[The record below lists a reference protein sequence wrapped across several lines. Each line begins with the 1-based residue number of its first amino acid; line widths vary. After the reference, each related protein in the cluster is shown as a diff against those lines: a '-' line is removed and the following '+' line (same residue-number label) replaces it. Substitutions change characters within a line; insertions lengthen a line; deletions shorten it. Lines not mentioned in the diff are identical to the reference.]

1 MTAHAGDTSVPV
13 DAGWERLS
21 ALVEDAPDLSPLPS
35 MQLRVIRSA
44 ADSHWAAGLPEKVIE
59 DRGEAAPLLNNATIG
74 LDRVR
79 LRHLLDE
86 LAESLHTNA
95 ELASALRSAM
105 DNGAMNPIELVYTAI
120 TYDDERVQ
128 QMAQRAGIEG
138 EPVGV
143 LAQLSALPVLLAYG
157 RHVASTVATMPWS
170 NGYCPV
176 CGAWPTLAEMRGLN
190 REYWLRCGRCASEW
204 QYNAGSC
211 VFCGEEDHERL
222 GYLAAENE
230 RESRRAA
237 TCEECHGYVK
247 TFASLG
253 HLSVAEIAAHD
264 LLSVELDV
272 AALEAGY
279 SRPSATGFRL
289 NVRVEPLK
297 TSFSWRGWIP

>member
-1 MTAHAGDTSVPV
+1 M
-13 DAGWERLS
+13 L
-21 ALVEDAPDLSPLPS
+21 
-35 MQLRVIRSA
+35 
-44 ADSHWAAGLPEKVIE
+44 
-59 DRGEAAPLLNNATIG
+59 
-74 LDRVR
+74 
-79 LRHLLDE
+79 
-86 LAESLHTNA
+86 
-95 ELASALRSAM
+95 
-105 DNGAMNPIELVYTAI
+105 
-120 TYDDERVQ
+120 
-128 QMAQRAGIEG
+128 
-138 EPVGV
+138 
-143 LAQLSALPVLLAYG
+143 
-157 RHVASTVATMPWS
+157 WS

-176 CGAWPTLAEMRGLN
+176 CGAWPMLAEMRGLN

-230 RESRRAA
+230 RESRRAV

-253 HLSVAEIAAHD
+253 HLSVADIAAHD
-264 LLSVELDV
+264 LSSVELDL

-297 TSFSWRGWIP
+297 TSFSWGGWKP